1 MVLQD
6 IERILTWGNQTQKQE
21 LYTIFDNSNL
31 DIESGDFTLFIS
43 DIFALAIQYGKRT
56 DICNFIVNITD
67 STLTQN
73 PF

>member
-21 LYTIFDNSNL
+21 LYTIFDNSNF

-43 DIFALAIQYGKRT
+43 DIFALAIQNGKRT
-56 DICNFIVNITD
+56 DICNVIVNITD
-67 STLTQN
+67 STLTPN